1 MALPKC
7 TLYRRG
13 GDPVTAP
20 LETPEQLAARL
31 HPLPAFPFVTEPTKR
46 MQDAALAA
54 IRARDE
60 QIRAAL
66 EEEAEIVSNEAAVFA
81 AVLPDARVAD
91 RRARADAIRAFAAR
105 LGAK

>member
-1 MALPKC
+1 
-7 TLYRRG
+7 
-13 GDPVTAP
+13 VTAP
-20 LETPEQLAARL
+20 LETPEEMAERMFPRPWRIRGERDPAAE
-31 HPLPAFPFVTEPTKR
+31 H
-46 MQDAALAA
+46 DAALAA